1 MDHVPADHSRSGR
14 TNLLPLLLINHGV
27 AQVLPLCS
35 FSNCGLANEGSH
47 VCKGWSFDISLTWFE
62 RVSLG
67 MAVCQVLRALVI
79 LDRKYSYPK
88 LAFEGMPKSALF
100 ARKHNFKLLIAGFR
114 FNKGL
119 SVVNLIS

>member
-1 MDHVPADHSRSGR
+1 
-14 TNLLPLLLINHGV
+14 
-27 AQVLPLCS
+27 
-35 FSNCGLANEGSH
+35 
-47 VCKGWSFDISLTWFE
+47 
-62 RVSLG
+62 

-88 LAFEGMPKSALF
+88 LDFEGMPKSALF
-100 ARKHNFKLLIAGFR
+100 ARKYNFRSGQLFIAGFR

>member
-1 MDHVPADHSRSGR
+1 MAKEVSEQCYDQVV
-14 TNLLPLLLINHGV
+14 LLVNDLRWPDK
-27 AQVLPLCS
+27 
-35 FSNCGLANEGSH
+35 GSH

-88 LAFEGMPKSALF
+88 LDFEGMPKSALF
-100 ARKHNFKLLIAGFR
+100 ARKHNFRSCQLLIASFR
-114 FNKGL
+114 FN
-119 SVVNLIS
+119 

>member
-1 MDHVPADHSRSGR
+1 MR
-14 TNLLPLLLINHGV
+14 TEQCTEYI
-27 AQVLPLCS
+27 
-35 FSNCGLANEGSH
+35 
-47 VCKGWSFDISLTWFE
+47 CKGWSFDISLTWLE
-62 RVSLG
+62 RVSIG

-88 LAFEGMPKSALF
+88 LDFEGWCKSALF
-100 ARKHNFKLLIAGFR
+100 ARKHKFKSGQLFIVVFR